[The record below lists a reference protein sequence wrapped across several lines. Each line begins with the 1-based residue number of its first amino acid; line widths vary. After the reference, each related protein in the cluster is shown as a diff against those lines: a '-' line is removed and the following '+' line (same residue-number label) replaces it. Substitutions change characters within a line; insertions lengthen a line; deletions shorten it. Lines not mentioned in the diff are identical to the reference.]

1 MIDKKEVL
9 RYAGVKEPTKEILTL
24 LDECIK
30 EAESFIKPR
39 LCYRQFEVTLSDFV
53 EFPFAKV
60 KSEKLLRN
68 LSGCK
73 EVIIFAATL
82 GAQFDRLLL
91 RYSKVSPAKAVIFE
105 AIGTAEIERVCDE
118 FCCEVNCFTKP
129 RFSPGYGDLPL
140 EFQKEIFKVLDC
152 PRKIGLTLNESL
164 LMSPSKSVTAIVG
177 ITDKKCDDK
186 SSCEACEKT
195 NCSFRR
201 EQ

>member
-1 MIDKKEVL
+1 MIKL
-9 RYAGVKEPTKEILTL
+9 
-24 LDECIK
+24 
-30 EAESFIKPR
+30 
-39 LCYRQFEVTLSDFV
+39 
-53 EFPFAKV
+53 
-60 KSEKLLRN
+60 EKLLKN
-68 LSGCK
+68 LYGCK

-118 FCCEVNCFTKP
+118 FCCKVNRFTKP

-140 EFQKEIFKVLDC
+140 EVQKEIFKVLDC

-186 SSCEACEKT
+186 LSCEACEKT

-201 EQ
+201 E

>member
-9 RYAGVKEPTKEILTL
+9 RYAGVKEPNEEVLAL

-30 EAESFIKPR
+30 EAESFIKPK
-39 LCYRQFEVTLSDFV
+39 LCYTQSEVTLTDCV

-60 KSEKLLRN
+60 KSEKLLKN
-68 LSGCK
+68 LEGCK

-91 RYSKVSPAKAVIFE
+91 RYSKVSPAKAVLLE
-105 AIGTAEIERVCDE
+105 ALGTERIENACDE
-118 FCCEVNCFTKP
+118 FCCKVIPFTKS

-152 PRKIGLTLNESL
+152 PKKIGLTLNESL

-186 SSCEACEKT
+186 KGCKT
-195 NCSFRR
+195 CDKKDCLFRR
-201 EQ
+201 